1 VTAKGGSLAFR
12 SSASAAANR
21 DKDSA
26 VGDCTSFDF
35 PVLLDGTSKHG
46 NVTARLLLPKV
57 GLDLRLQE
65 PIIVQVPLLLS
76 VVNTKINASADST
89 PFKVA
94 VSLSR
99 PAPAGGVAVQLQLGE
114 PGAAK
119 VRVCCI
125 AAAAGCRQQATGHN
139 AVFMSVTAWPLHW
152 QQCAILLGDIHQL
165 DLQPLASCMCP
176 APLHSC
182 HALRCTGSLQSVLW

>member
-1 VTAKGGSLAFR
+1 LQDAANDAQLVLQHVTAKGGSLAFR
-12 SSASAAANR
+12 SSSSAAGVR

-76 VVNTKINASADST
+76 VVDANINVSADST
-89 PFKVA
+89 PFKVG

-99 PAPAGGVAVQLQLGE
+99 PGPAGGVSVQLQLGQ
-114 PGAAK
+114 PGVAK
-119 VRVCCI
+119 VRVSCCSSMLQ
-125 AAAAGCRQQATGHN
+125 GGGSRVHRY
-139 AVFMSVTAWPLHW
+139 V
-152 QQCAILLGDIHQL
+152 GD
-165 DLQPLASCMCP
+165 
-176 APLHSC
+176 
-182 HALRCTGSLQSVLW
+182 

>member
-1 VTAKGGSLAFR
+1 MQDAANDAQLVLQQVTATGGSLAFR
-12 SSASAAANR
+12 SSSSAAAAR

-35 PVLLDGTSKHG
+35 PVLLNGTSKHG

-65 PIIVQVPLLLS
+65 PITVQVPLLVS
-76 VVNTKINASADST
+76 VVNTLINVSADAR

-114 PGAAK
+114 TGAAK
-119 VRVCCI
+119 VRVCCRCSMLQG
-125 AAAAGCRQQATGHN
+125 AGSRQLATTQRLCR
-139 AVFMSVTAWPLHW
+139 
-152 QQCAILLGDIHQL
+152 
-165 DLQPLASCMCP
+165 
-176 APLHSC
+176 
-182 HALRCTGSLQSVLW
+182 